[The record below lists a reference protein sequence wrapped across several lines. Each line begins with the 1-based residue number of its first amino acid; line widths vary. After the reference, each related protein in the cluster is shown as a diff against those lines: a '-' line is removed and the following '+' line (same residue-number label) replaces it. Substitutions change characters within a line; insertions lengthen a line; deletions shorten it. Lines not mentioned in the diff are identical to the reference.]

1 MTAKP
6 DPDRVLVVVSHTH
19 WDREWYLPFEAF
31 RARLVG
37 MMDSLLNLLDTDP
50 AYKHF
55 VLDGQT
61 IPLDDYLEIRPER
74 RQDIERL
81 VKKGRL
87 LVGPNYML
95 PDEFLIG
102 GEAWIH
108 NLMYGIRS
116 ARNYGG
122 AMMVGYSPDAF
133 GHIAHLPAILRGFG
147 IDSVLIWRGVG
158 PEATTSEFRWAAPDG
173 SEVLA
178 VHFPFGYGMMPVL
191 PDSDAAL
198 ASSLK
203 SVRNALEPLAT
214 TKYVLVPNGTDHLPA
229 HTGLSQVIRS
239 ANEQMDG
246 AQMVHGSYPMFIDHV
261 RSELDGNLQ
270 DLPLLEGE
278 FRSSARSNVLA
289 GVLSTRIWLKQH
301 YQHCEDLLARY
312 AEPLAAWAHLLR
324 QTKDSDGDRMA
335 STRGLLRH
343 AWTLLLQNGP
353 HDSVTGCSVDEVYVD
368 VAARFDRCE
377 QIANEVIHQSFRQL
391 ADDAAPKDEM
401 TVVVFNPEHGPRT
414 DFCTA
419 RLPVDGA
426 KLPAAL
432 VALGGTEIPTQIIK
446 RGGYSP
452 VDSRERVTVG
462 FVAPGI
468 PGHGYT
474 AYRAIYSEDASPV
487 GRTTGTKIENEFFRV
502 TADPTDGALT
512 IHDKRSGTTHSG
524 LNRFVDGG
532 DSGDEYTYCP
542 PDEDS
547 LVSAPGSPARVRVT
561 ESGPARHT
569 LEVTLRYRLPSADA
583 GDHKRRSDDTVDC
596 EITSRISLCPGV
608 ARIDIETD
616 VDNHA
621 KDHRLRVHF
630 PTGIRSDVS
639 HAEQH
644 FGVVERPIAVPED
657 DGTWFETPVGTYPQK
672 SFVDISDGTSGLMLA
687 NRGLPEYEA
696 LRNDDG
702 TITIALTLRCV
713 GWLSRAHLRTRKAQA
728 GPPMKTPGAQME
740 GRWTF
745 AYSLVPHDGG
755 WESAYAH
762 AHRFLRPLRS
772 IRTSRGTGSL
782 PLTGSLLETDHPAMI
797 VSTVKLAEDDNG
809 IVARLYNITNEPVE
823 GRVRLNARASRTE
836 RVNLN
841 EEEPSEVTASDGWLP
856 LSLKTNEIATLK
868 FDPPEGSR

>member
-1 MTAKP
+1 
-6 DPDRVLVVVSHTH
+6 
-19 WDREWYLPFEAF
+19 
-31 RARLVG
+31 

-50 AYKHF
+50 GYKHF

-61 IPLDDYLEIRPER
+61 VPLDDYLEIRPER
-74 RQDIERL
+74 RPDIERL
-81 VKKGRL
+81 VREGRL

-116 ARNYGG
+116 ARKYGG

-178 VHFPFGYGMMPVL
+178 IHFPFGYGMMPVL
-191 PDSDAAL
+191 PDNDAAL
-198 ASSLK
+198 SSSLK
-203 SVRNALEPLAT
+203 SIRNALEPLAT

-229 HTGLSQVIRS
+229 HTGLAQVIHS

-246 AQMVHGSYPMFIDHV
+246 AQMLHGTYPMFIDRV
-261 RSELDGNLQ
+261 RNELDGRLQ
-270 DLPLLEGE
+270 DLPLLKGE

-289 GVLSTRIWLKQH
+289 GVLSARIWLKQR

-312 AEPLAAWAHLLR
+312 ADPLAAWAHILR
-324 QTKDSDGDRMA
+324 QTNGVDEDRTA

-368 VAARFDRCE
+368 VGARFDRCE

-391 ADDAAPKDEM
+391 ADAAAPKDEV
-401 TVVVFNPEHGPRT
+401 TIVIFNPEHGPRT

-419 RLPVDGA
+419 RLPVDGD
-426 KLPAAL
+426 KLPSAV
-432 VALGGTEIPTQIIK
+432 VAPDGAELPTQIVD

-452 VDSRERVTVG
+452 VDSRERITVG
-462 FVAPGI
+462 FVARDV

-474 AYRAIYSEDASPV
+474 TFRPV
-487 GRTTGTKIENEFFRV
+487 YNENATHKGSTTGAQIENEFFRV
-502 TADPTDGALT
+502 TADPTDGTLT
-512 IHDKRSGTTHSG
+512 VHDKRSGRTHTG
-524 LNRFVDGG
+524 LNHFVDGG

-547 LVSAPGSPARVRVT
+547 LVSAPDSPAQIRIT
-561 ESGPARHT
+561 ESGPTRHT
-569 LEVTLRYRLPSADA
+569 LEITMRYKLPSSAAD
-583 GDHKRRSDDTVDC
+583 DHKRRSDDTVDC
-596 EITSRISLCPGV
+596 EITSSVSLYPGI
-608 ARIDIETD
+608 ARIDIETE
-616 VDNHA
+616 VDNRA

-630 PTGIRSDVS
+630 PTGIQSDVS

-657 DGTWFETPVGTYPQK
+657 DGTWFETPVGSYPQK
-672 SFVDISDGTSGLMLA
+672 SFVDISDGTSGLMVA

-696 LRNDDG
+696 LQNDDG
-702 TITIALTLRCV
+702 TITVALTLLRCV
-713 GWLSRAHLRTRKAQA
+713 GWLSRARLRTRKTQA
-728 GPPMKTPGAQME
+728 GPPMKAPGAQME

-745 AYSLVPHDGG
+745 EYSLVPHEDG
-755 WESAYAH
+755 WESAYAE

-782 PLTGSLLETDHPAMI
+782 PPSGSLVEIDQPEMI
-797 VSTVKLAEDDNG
+797 VSTVKVAEDDNG
-809 IVARLYNITNEPVE
+809 VVARLYNLANAPVE
-823 GRVRLNARASRTE
+823 GRVRLDVPASRAE

-841 EEEPSEVTASDGWLP
+841 EEEPSETAASDGWAP
-856 LSLKTNEIATLK
+856 LSLKANEIATLK
-868 FDPPEGSR
+868 YNAPFRSS